1 MPSVQESLSH
11 DPTSVHEALS
21 VMLSKEQTVYKSYD
35 YLSTINHLQQ
45 HLPSSSSCDDKENAV
60 ITSSDRQLICDWCYS
75 IVDACQFD
83 RETVAIV
90 SLFCSVVDYDDSRT
104 TIQYACA
111 LYKISPI

>member
-35 YLSTINHLQQ
+35 YLSTINHLQ
-45 HLPSSSSCDDKENAV
+45 HLSPPSLCGNDKENAV
-60 ITSSDRQLICDWCYS
+60 ITSSDRQLIVDWCYS

-90 SLFCSVVDYDDSRT
+90 SPYLSCHRR
-104 TIQYACA
+104 
-111 LYKISPI
+111 

>member
-21 VMLSKEQTVYKSYD
+21 VMLHKEQTVYKSYD
-35 YLSTINHLQQ
+35 YLSSINHLQ

-60 ITSSDRQLICDWCYS
+60 ITSSDRQLIVDWCYS

-90 SLFCSVVDYDDSRT
+90 SPYLSCPCCR
-104 TIQYACA
+104 CR
-111 LYKISPI
+111 

>member
-35 YLSTINHLQQ
+35 YLSTINHLQ
-45 HLPSSSSCDDKENAV
+45 HLSPSISDDKENAV
-60 ITSSDRQLICDWCYS
+60 ITSSDRQLIVDWCYS

-83 RETVAIV
+83 RETVALV
-90 SLFCSVVDYDDSRT
+90 SQFLMSSTMTTTDDDT
-104 TIQYACA
+104 MPVAFV
-111 LYKISPI
+111 SPI

>member
-35 YLSTINHLQQ
+35 YLSTINDLQ
-45 HLPSSSSCDDKENAV
+45 HLLSSSSCDDKENAV
-60 ITSSDRQLICDWCYS
+60 ITSSDRQLIVDWCYS

-90 SLFCSVVDYDDSRT
+90 SLFLSS
-104 TIQYACA
+104 
-111 LYKISPI
+111 

>member
-35 YLSTINHLQQ
+35 YLSTINHLQ
-45 HLPSSSSCDDKENAV
+45 HLSPSISDDKENAV
-60 ITSSDRQLICDWCYS
+60 ITSSDRQLIVDWCYS

-83 RETVAIV
+83 RETVALV
-90 SLFCSVVDYDDSRT
+90 SLFCRRRR
-104 TIQYACA
+104 
-111 LYKISPI
+111 

>member
-21 VMLSKEQTVYKSYD
+21 VMLHKEQTVYKSYD
-35 YLSTINHLQQ
+35 YLSSINPNDLQQ
-45 HLPSSSSCDDKENAV
+45 SSSCDDKENAV

-83 RETVAIV
+83 RETVALV
-90 SLFCSVVDYDDSRT
+90 SCLILST
-104 TIQYACA
+104 
-111 LYKISPI
+111 